1 MSNIYLE
8 LKAKRQEEIDN
19 FPIGFAFTDSQVP
32 DMLERCGTTDTKDLV
47 SLGGGG
53 YIHKD
58 KLRDWN
64 DMQIRHELQHT
75 KLINESKGRTDG
87 GYLYEAVKYE
97 LGNHEYIITH
107 ETQDA
112 LNAIGLSLEEAY
124 GDVLIAQTVDAAVR
138 DYLEHMEQG
147 G

>member
-1 MSNIYLE
+1 M
-8 LKAKRQEEIDN
+8 
-19 FPIGFAFTDSQVP
+19 
-32 DMLERCGTTDTKDLV
+32 
-47 SLGGGG
+47 
-53 YIHKD
+53 
-58 KLRDWN
+58 
-64 DMQIRHELQHT
+64 
-75 KLINESKGRTDG
+75 DG

-97 LGNHEYIITH
+97 LGNHEYIITY